1 MFIAFLAGLFFQYS
15 RLDGFLHLGTVGNR
29 SLTDRLLRRA
39 PTDEALPR
47 EKFLIIYDPTDV
59 LSMYARHNMEKILT
73 EKRKSLVAGV
83 EWKITE
89 RKNFTFQAER
99 YVRSDD
105 GGFGYNG
112 WGVTF
117 WYQETL

>member
-1 MFIAFLAGLFFQYS
+1 MAHYS
-15 RLDGFLHLGTVGNR
+15 DVSSTSDPLRTALNTGGGF
-29 SLTDRLLRRA
+29 
-39 PTDEALPR
+39 
-47 EKFLIIYDPTDV
+47 
-59 LSMYARHNMEKILT
+59 
-73 EKRKSLVAGV
+73 KRKSLVAGV